1 MAEAAPAGWAELIQP
16 RLAPRTAL
24 VLLGI
29 WLNAADGLVTAT
41 IMPSVA
47 HDLGGYAWFGWAV
60 AIYLIGSIASA
71 ASAGQLAKRL
81 GLKRAIVLAALVY
94 SAGCGLSAAAGSITA
109 FMAGRFAQG
118 LGGGWV
124 VGFCYV
130 AIGQLFEDRL
140 WARIFGAGAGVWG
153 VASFLGPLLGGVFAE
168 VHFWRGAFWF
178 FAVQGIGLAII
189 APGLLGASALADE
202 ERQPLAW
209 RTLLVLTAAILA
221 IALADILA
229 SVGWAIA
236 LLVLGLLLLGIA
248 GRVNAWPRERLLP
261 REAVQ
266 PATVPGAGYAFIF
279 AMSAASAVFGVYGAA
294 VLQVAYGLSPLAA
307 GYVVASDAVGW
318 TLTALLVSGQPERRH
333 GSFIVCGG
341 IIITLGMSMLS
352 LSIIAGGPLWVAISG
367 FVLGAG
373 FGLAWSLVTR
383 RILISLPEEERAV
396 GASAAPTSQMVGS
409 AVGAAAAGAAANL
422 LGLAHSFTAAHAD
435 QSASWLFALF
445 IPLAGAGVLAAWR
458 LARGLR

>member
-1 MAEAAPAGWAELIQP
+1 
-16 RLAPRTAL
+16 
-24 VLLGI
+24 
-29 WLNAADGLVTAT
+29 
-41 IMPSVA
+41 
-47 HDLGGYAWFGWAV
+47 
-60 AIYLIGSIASA
+60 
-71 ASAGQLAKRL
+71 
-81 GLKRAIVLAALVY
+81 
-94 SAGCGLSAAAGSITA
+94 
-109 FMAGRFAQG
+109 
-118 LGGGWV
+118 
-124 VGFCYV
+124 
-130 AIGQLFEDRL
+130 
-140 WARIFGAGAGVWG
+140 
-153 VASFLGPLLGGVFAE
+153 
-168 VHFWRGAFWF
+168 
-178 FAVQGIGLAII
+178 
-189 APGLLGASALADE
+189 
-202 ERQPLAW
+202 
-209 RTLLVLTAAILA
+209 
-221 IALADILA
+221 
-229 SVGWAIA
+229 
-236 LLVLGLLLLGIA
+236 
-248 GRVNAWPRERLLP
+248 VNAWPRERLLP